1 MPDHAF
7 TVPLFKATRLET
19 SLIKI
24 QNGEFHFFSRRNG
37 DGPCRVA
44 TFENE
49 AAKYDKRILG
59 GNTIW
64 IGKNIEI
71 KG

>member
-1 MPDHAF
+1 M
-7 TVPLFKATRLET
+7 AT
-19 SLIKI
+19 
-24 QNGEFHFFSRRNG
+24 GEFHFFSRRNG